1 MEKRILY
8 ITEQINFI
16 PKNAFYLTEKH
27 LLNIENIKKYTVY
40 YWQGTMDTLVS
51 AASTIG
57 MEKAIELF
65 DVLLEGVVAEIKHNN
80 LNYYTC
86 NAVVMYCCTGAY
98 IRIVNKKS
106 I

>member
-8 ITEQINFI
+8 IAKQKDLI
-16 PKNAFYLTEKH
+16 PQNVFCLIEKH
-27 LLNIENIKKYTVY
+27 LYNIEAIKNQNVY

-51 AASTIG
+51 AVSTLGI
-57 MEKAIELF
+57 EKAIKIL
-65 DVLLEGVVAEIKHNN
+65 DILLEGIVAEIENN
-80 LNYYTC
+80 HLNYYTC
-86 NAVVMYCCTGAY
+86 NAVVMYCCVGAY